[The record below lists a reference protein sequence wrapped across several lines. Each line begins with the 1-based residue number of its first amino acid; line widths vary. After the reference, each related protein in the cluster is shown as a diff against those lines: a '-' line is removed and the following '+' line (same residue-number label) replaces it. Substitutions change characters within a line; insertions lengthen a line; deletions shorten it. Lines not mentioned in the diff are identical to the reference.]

1 MRWFWNF
8 KKLKKNS
15 ESKIILF
22 SSIESK
28 SSTKSAR
35 AGLSD
40 IVESAFTTT
49 ISEKIEA
56 ITEKKDAERKDSKP
70 PKELHGTSE
79 NFLFVQKRRFLVGF
93 VIFCHEGPTYTP
105 GIFHEARRAAREGS
119 WNGHAWKS
127 SASLV
132 EKKLW
137 AWRTSARSR
146 VRILVSLKLYAYAE
160 INCSSVFFPKKLWSS
175 KSYVWM
181 ML

>member
-1 MRWFWNF
+1 MYKPFF
-8 KKLKKNS
+8 VSDLS
-15 ESKIILF
+15 FVLTLTTLLFFF
-22 SSIESK
+22 SS
-28 SSTKSAR
+28 
-35 AGLSD
+35 
-40 IVESAFTTT
+40 F
-49 ISEKIEA
+49 
-56 ITEKKDAERKDSKP
+56 
-70 PKELHGTSE
+70 
-79 NFLFVQKRRFLVGF
+79 
-93 VIFCHEGPTYTP
+93 PT

-181 ML
+181 MLWYSGTHFQLVSCSRLTYQGPKTTSFNGSIRDRSCSQSYFKP